1 MLLAPR
7 RQLLCRLCQS
17 RSFSASYR
25 WLAAEQQQPADS
37 TKKVAAAA
45 TTPTSGPS
53 PKETAAAAAGKAPQL
68 RQVVPPPS
76 EQFAAAP
83 RGYGKRVEEFTPV
96 PLGRPIGMSYPRK
109 RGRTRASTRGLGTS
123 AARSSRPCPARL
135 AGLSI
140 WRGEKNCMKEKFRRP
155 YFRDWGNLQFHKGKT
170 FYPPPRPFKG
180 DVSLYFPNLY
190 GRTLLKGKGSPER
203 DTTPTLV
210 GKTSII
216 SVFSGTW
223 AENQVKSFVGALQN
237 PALAELFEENRDIAQ
252 HVNVNV
258 EEDRLKHMLIR
269 LFLGGIRQQ
278 VGEANWSKYFIIKN
292 PLSDEIRENVG
303 LLNGKVGYVYLVDS
317 LCRIRWAGS
326 GEANDEE
333 REGVRRGLQR
343 LLEEERKGL

>member
-1 MLLAPR
+1 MLNSSAMLLAPR

-83 RGYGKRVEEFTPV
+83 RGYGKRVEEFTPNT
-96 PLGRPIGMSYPRK
+96 GIDERTWNQRRKEFSTMS
-109 RGRTRASTRGLGTS
+109 SS
-123 AARSSRPCPARL
+123 ARWSQHLERREEL
-135 AGLSI
+135 
-140 WRGEKNCMKEKFRRP
+140 KEKFRRP
-155 YFRDWGNLQFHKGKT
+155 YFRQDLL
-170 FYPPPRPFKG
+170 PAAAPFKG

>member
-1 MLLAPR
+1 MSLAPR

-17 RSFSASYR
+17 RSFSTSYR
-25 WLAAEQQQPADS
+25 WLAAEQQQPAGS
-37 TKKVAAAA
+37 TKKAAAAAAA
-45 TTPTSGPS
+45 TTSS
-53 PKETAAAAAGKAPQL
+53 PPKGAAAPATAKAPQL

-96 PLGRPIGMSYPRK
+96 PLSRPIGMAYPPEEGQNTGIDERTWNQRRK
-109 RGRTRASTRGLGTS
+109 EFSTMP
-123 AARSSRPCPARL
+123 SSLRWSQHLERREEL
-135 AGLSI
+135 
-140 WRGEKNCMKEKFRRP
+140 KEKFRRP

-170 FYPPPRPFKG
+170 FFPPPRLFKG

-210 GKTSII
+210 GKTSIVSI
-216 SVFSGTW
+216 FSGTW
-223 AENQVKSFVGALQN
+223 AENQAKTFAGAAQN
-237 PALAELFEENRDIAQ
+237 PALAQLLEENQDIAQ
-252 HVNVNV
+252 HVNINV
-258 EEDRLKHMLIR
+258 ESDRLKYMLIR
-269 LFLGGIRQQ
+269 LFMGGIRQQ
-278 VGEANWSKYFIIKN
+278 VGEVNWDKYFIIRN

-303 LLNGKVGYVYLVDS
+303 LLNGKVGYVFLVDS

-333 REGVRRGLQR
+333 REGLRRGLHR
-343 LLEEERKGL
+343 LLDEERKGL

>member
-1 MLLAPR
+1 MSLAPR

-17 RSFSASYR
+17 RSFSTSYR
-25 WLAAEQQQPADS
+25 WLAAEQPGA
-37 TKKVAAAA
+37 TKK
-45 TTPTSGPS
+45 G
-53 PKETAAAAAGKAPQL
+53 AAAAAPTGGPSKPAAAAQAPL

-83 RGYGKRVEEFTPV
+83 RAYGKRVEEFTPV
-96 PLGRPIGMSYPRK
+96 PLSRPIGMATWNQRRK
-109 RGRTRASTRGLGTS
+109 EFSTMSSS
-123 AARSSRPCPARL
+123 ARWSQHLERREEL
-135 AGLSI
+135 
-140 WRGEKNCMKEKFRRP
+140 KEKFRRP

-170 FYPPPRPFKG
+170 FYPPPRLFKG

-190 GRTLLKGKGSPER
+190 GRTLLKGRGSPER
-203 DTTPTLV
+203 DTTPTLE

-223 AENQVKSFVGALQN
+223 AENQVKSFAGAAQN
-237 PALAELFEENRDIAQ
+237 PALAKLLEANGDVAQ
-252 HVNVNV
+252 HVNVNL
-258 EEDRLKHMLIR
+258 EPDRLKHMLIR
-269 LFLGGIRQQ
+269 LFVGGIRQQ
-278 VGEANWSKYFIIKN
+278 VGETNWDKYFIVRN

-333 REGVRRGLQR
+333 RGGLGQGAAEVDRRR
-343 LLEEERKGL
+343 EEEPEGK